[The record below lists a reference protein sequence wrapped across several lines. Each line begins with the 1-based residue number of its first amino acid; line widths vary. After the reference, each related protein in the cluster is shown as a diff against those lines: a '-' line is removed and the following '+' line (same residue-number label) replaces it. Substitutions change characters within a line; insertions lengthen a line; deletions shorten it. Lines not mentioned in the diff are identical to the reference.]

1 MAAEE
6 ASVVAAAVALD
17 GSADAK
23 RRRGGLAQWF
33 LPIGCGLVAA
43 FAWRWASGV
52 AGAFI
57 QLQRQ
62 QSQPLHLQHSSE
74 SLLDRW
80 RESGN
85 TPRSSSRLARR
96 VKGSATRFKR
106 HRLNEVDRPWENED
120 EKIDLNPH
128 LRPGYE
134 FEVAKPEREPRRR
147 NGPGEPRL
155 VKRGV
160 RQQIDYFQKVERP
173 QLQHAGLPSFK
184 LPTADEEIEVD
195 PVTGAVNGGTDNMR
209 KALRNYAKTWQEY
222 YQVAEAAYKEQDWE
236 KAKQEYLNALDV
248 LRVPERRDRVL
259 ERSIFMKVG
268 TCCFHR
274 FDIRGA
280 LREFLEVKRQLSLQ
294 GMMDTVES
302 AGVTMKIAQC
312 YDVMTR
318 FNDTDNRKDP
328 KFIALRHY
336 EEAARLLK
344 NANGLQT
351 LAGLRLMTK
360 LASAQIVLGLSDE
373 AVANFRRAIN
383 TAQFAEGLATRPE
396 AFMAQSL
403 FGRAL
408 AEQGDLEQAM
418 VVLNSARAGVE
429 ARLTLQSDEGISVLL
444 SMAILQLRMGGH
456 QDIRGARNNLHGALG
471 VFKDLPRTRPRQI
484 EACSVIRVLAEAY
497 KGLGNLRK
505 AMEIGKQALERL
517 EVVKRYETKEGAL
530 TEMLVGRVYAEMNTN
545 TEKQAIWHLKRSLK
559 LWPHMPKI
567 TEVEIL
573 KLLGDLNM
581 KLGDDTKALRWYD
594 IANQKRANE
603 LPPVALDLLQDEKS
617 EGVSLQDRISV
628 LEASLGTTSNMTR
641 PKVKL
646 LVQEQAIARE
656 AEEEAK
662 REKEVWKAEAKRLGI
677 SGDKKLVL
685 ELRKRL
691 FPRFKHRDE
700 EEGGRKEQ
708 RTSLITNKET

>member
-1 MAAEE
+1 MAVEE
-6 ASVVAAAVALD
+6 ASLAAAVALG
-17 GSADAK
+17 GSEDAK
-23 RRRGGLAQWF
+23 RRRGGSAQW
-33 LPIGCGLVAA
+33 LLLIGCGLVAA
-43 FAWRWASGV
+43 FARRWASGA

-57 QLQRQ
+57 QLQQQ
-62 QSQPLHLQHSSE
+62 QSQPLQLQHSSE

-80 RESGN
+80 RDSGN
-85 TPRSSSRLARR
+85 TPRSSSRVARR
-96 VKGSATRFKR
+96 VKRSSTRFKR
-106 HRLNEVDRPWENED
+106 HRANEVDRPWENED

-134 FEVAKPEREPRRR
+134 FEVAAPERAPRRR
-147 NGPGEPRL
+147 NEPGEPRL
-155 VKRGV
+155 VKRGA
-160 RQQIDYFQKVERP
+160 RRLDYFQKVDRP
-173 QLQHAGLPSFK
+173 QLQRAGLPSFK
-184 LPTADEEIEVD
+184 LPAADEEMEVD
-195 PVTGAVNGGTDNMR
+195 PVTGVVNGGTDNMR

-222 YQVAEAAYKEQDWE
+222 YQVAEASYKEQEWDR
-236 KAKQEYLNALDV
+236 AKQEYLNALDV
-248 LRVPERRDRVL
+248 LRVLERRDRVL
-259 ERSIFMKVG
+259 ERSVFMKVG

-318 FNDTDNRKDP
+318 FNDTDNKKDP
-328 KFIALRHY
+328 KFIALRHF

-360 LASAQIVLGLSDE
+360 LASTQIVLGLSDE
-373 AVANFRRAIN
+373 AVANLRRAVN

-396 AFMAQSL
+396 AFMARSL

-418 VVLNSARAGVE
+418 EVLSSARAAIE

-444 SMAILQLRMGGH
+444 SMAVLQLRRGGH
-456 QDIRGARNNLHGALG
+456 QDLKGAKDNLHGALG

-484 EACSVIRVLAEAY
+484 EACSIFRALAEAY

-505 AMEIGKQALERL
+505 ALEIGKLALERL
-517 EVVKRYETKEGAL
+517 EAVKRYETKEGAL
-530 TEMLVGRVYAEMNTN
+530 TEMLVGRVYAEINRN

-559 LWPHMPKI
+559 LWNHMPKQ
-567 TEVEIL
+567 TEVEIF

-594 IANQKRANE
+594 IANEMRANE
-603 LPPVALDLLQDEKS
+603 LPPVALDLLQDETS
-617 EGVSLQDRISV
+617 DGVSLKDRISV

-646 LVQEQAIARE
+646 RVQEQAIERE

-700 EEGGRKEQ
+700 EEGGGRKEQ
-708 RTSLITNKET
+708 RTGLITNKET